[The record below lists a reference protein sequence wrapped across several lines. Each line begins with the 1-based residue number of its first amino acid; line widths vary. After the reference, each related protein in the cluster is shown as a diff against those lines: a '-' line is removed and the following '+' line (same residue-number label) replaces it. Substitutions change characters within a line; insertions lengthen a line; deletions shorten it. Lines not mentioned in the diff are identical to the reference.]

1 MKGTRG
7 IGAPVFDASGKAV
20 ASVGIVVPEMKIDS
34 DEKFE
39 DLKNIIKKYAK
50 ELSNSLGYFSF

>member
-1 MKGTRG
+1 MKGTIG

-20 ASVGIVVPEMKIDS
+20 ASVGIVVPTVKVD

-39 DLKNIIKKYAK
+39 
-50 ELSNSLGYFSF
+50 